1 MERLD
6 WARLLMPGTI
16 VEETALR
23 RQIFLTADARD
34 FAKLLA
40 LAERYRRRFPASA
53 YAAAFQPKLVE
64 IVLDAALASDP
75 ESLDGL
81 DAALRALPAA
91 ERRAAVLSLARTAL
105 LRGKLRLA
113 RLAAEAAARLAEAG
127 SADATRADLYWAA
140 AAIVPSDH
148 AAALAKAESLSP
160 ASLDPADREL
170 LQAVLALGRT
180 LRAWPKPEAAAGLQT
195 AAANL
200 SPSAR
205 ATLDR
210 ASAALAEAGKALKGE
225 GR

>member
-1 MERLD
+1 MMGGKGREGEARAHLLPIGPEEIRPSLAGHLALVQATLIGRRDPPKAMERLD

-64 IVLDAALASDP
+64 IVLDAALTSDP

-113 RLAAEAAARLAEAG
+113 RLAGGGGSSCRGGQRRCDARRSLLGRRRHRAERPCRRARQG
-127 SADATRADLYWAA
+127 GKS
-140 AAIVPSDH
+140 V
-148 AAALAKAESLSP
+148 
-160 ASLDPADREL
+160 ASL
-170 LQAVLALGRT
+170 
-180 LRAWPKPEAAAGLQT
+180 
-195 AAANL
+195 
-200 SPSAR
+200 AR
-205 ATLDR
+205 PR
-210 ASAALAEAGKALKGE
+210 
-225 GR
+225 RP